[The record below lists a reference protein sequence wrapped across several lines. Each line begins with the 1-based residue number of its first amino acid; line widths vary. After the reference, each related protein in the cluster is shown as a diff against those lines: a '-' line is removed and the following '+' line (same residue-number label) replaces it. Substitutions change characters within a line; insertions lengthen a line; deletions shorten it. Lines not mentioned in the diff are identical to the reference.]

1 MRETQQWRL
10 VRLQRRLRSGRVVKV
25 RVSATVFADTLG
37 TMREWLDRNSV
48 IPVRFEHATERN
60 ENVLILVEF
69 EESNLADAFR
79 REFGDDIGGGRP
91 ARRPIRQRSRG
102 GFAAKR
108 AAPVLGPGS
117 SRKCLPKCSSAP
129 NAQDL

>member
-79 REFGDDIGGGRP
+79 REFGDDIEGG
-91 ARRPIRQRSRG
+91 
-102 GFAAKR
+102 
-108 AAPVLGPGS
+108 
-117 SRKCLPKCSSAP
+117 
-129 NAQDL
+129 

>member
-1 MRETQQWRL
+1 MTGAVTQRFPMRETQQWL
-10 VRLQRRLRSGRVVKV
+10 QVRLQRRLRSGRVVEV

-69 EESNLADAFR
+69 EERNLADAFR
-79 REFGDDIGGGRP
+79 REFGDDIGGG
-91 ARRPIRQRSRG
+91 
-102 GFAAKR
+102 
-108 AAPVLGPGS
+108 
-117 SRKCLPKCSSAP
+117 
-129 NAQDL
+129 

>member
-1 MRETQQWRL
+1 MTGAVTQRFPMRETQQWRL

-25 RVSATVFADTLG
+25 RVSASVFADTLG

-69 EESNLADAFR
+69 EEGNLADAFR
-79 REFGDDIGGGRP
+79 REFGDDIGGG
-91 ARRPIRQRSRG
+91 
-102 GFAAKR
+102 
-108 AAPVLGPGS
+108 
-117 SRKCLPKCSSAP
+117 
-129 NAQDL
+129 

>member
-69 EESNLADAFR
+69 EEGNLADAFR
-79 REFGDDIGGGRP
+79 REFGDDIEGG
-91 ARRPIRQRSRG
+91 
-102 GFAAKR
+102 
-108 AAPVLGPGS
+108 
-117 SRKCLPKCSSAP
+117 
-129 NAQDL
+129 